1 MFTGASLPDSPQRF
15 SKRLG
20 SGAQVKRQDS
30 GSIIPIGIGMITLSA
45 IFSLVL
51 AELIGVQFQTIQDKQ
66 IADVLVL
73 KVTTDLRRDQI
84 PPLKNFDYTPAVSGL
99 LSEAANQLKVD
110 PVEVRVATTDG
121 KTMAA
126 TVCTE
131 WKSITGITLGSLGRV
146 CAQSKAR
153 AIA

>member
-1 MFTGASLPDSPQRF
+1 MS
-15 SKRLG
+15 
-20 SGAQVKRQDS
+20 RQDS
-30 GSIIPIGIGMITLSA
+30 GSIIPIGIGVITLSA
-45 IFSLVL
+45 IFALVL
-51 AELIGVQFQTIQDKQ
+51 AELIGVQFQTLQNKQ

-73 KVTTDLRRDQI
+73 KVANDLRRDQI
-84 PPLKNFDYTPAVSGL
+84 PPVLNLDYTPAVRAL
-99 LSEAANQLKVD
+99 LAEAANQLRIE
-110 PVEVRVATTDG
+110 PVEVRVATSDG

-131 WKSITGITLGSLGRV
+131 WKSITGIRFGLLGLV

>member
-1 MFTGASLPDSPQRF
+1 MNR
-15 SKRLG
+15 R
-20 SGAQVKRQDS
+20 DS
-30 GSIIPIGIGMITLSA
+30 GSIIPIGIGVIALSA
-45 IFSLVL
+45 LFALVL
-51 AELIGVQFQTIQDKQ
+51 AELIGVQFQTLQNKQ

-73 KVTTDLRRDQI
+73 KVTNDLRRDEI
-84 PPLKNFDYTPAVSGL
+84 PPLNNFDYTPAVRGL
-99 LSEAANQLKVD
+99 LDESENQLKIQ
-110 PVEVRVATTDG
+110 PIQVRVATVDG

-131 WKSITGITLGSLGRV
+131 WKSITGIRFGLLGRV